1 MLRELKIENLAII
14 DELDLEFGDGLIV
27 LTGETGAGKS
37 IILSGIN
44 LLIGEKASVDMIR
57 DGEDHLLAQGV
68 FEINEE
74 QAEEL
79 SARFGID
86 VEDNEVIVRRYFDRN
101 SRGKVYVNGV
111 RVSLTNL
118 KEIMGT
124 LVDIVGQHS
133 HQMLLNK
140 NNHVRL
146 LDKFLG
152 EEGKELRG
160 NINRVYLKYKEVS
173 NKIDEIEKNRQ
184 EAIEKRE
191 FYEFQ
196 LNEINRVAPEVDEDN
211 RLEEEYKKLFNAGKI
226 KDKILDSNIQLRDG
240 EVNALHFINNSRRNI
255 ESLCKYGEEF
265 EEILEKLEKVYYELE
280 DCIDMLD
287 TADRDI
293 DIDENR
299 LQKVIE
305 RLDLINKMKSKYGA
319 TIEEI
324 IEFRDSIAEKINLL
338 EENSF
343 EVKKLLKEK
352 KEAEEEYWKLAL
364 ELRELRLNKA
374 LEIEKLLEQELQFLK
389 MGDARFHIVVDK
401 NEHMG
406 NNGSDSIEFLISTN
420 IGQGMKPL
428 WKIASGG
435 EVSRIML
442 ALKVIFSRVDNI
454 PILIF
459 DEIDTGVGG
468 ETVRKIADKLR
479 EIGDHAQVVSITHS
493 PAIAARAHEQ
503 FYIKKETVNNK
514 TSTTVKKL
522 DAKGRVVEIARML
535 AGENVTEAVLQHAE
549 ELLNEP
555 SVVAVERESRK
566 ILAVGNGAESSKRE
580 WI

>member
-364 ELRELRLNKA
+364 ELRGLRLKKA

-503 FYIKKETVNNK
+503 FYIKKEAVNNK

-549 ELLNEP
+549 ELLNE
-555 SVVAVERESRK
+555 R
-566 ILAVGNGAESSKRE
+566 
-580 WI
+580 

>member
-152 EEGKELRG
+152 EEGKELRN

-196 LNEINRVAPEVDEDN
+196 LNEINKVAPEVDEDN

-364 ELRELRLNKA
+364 ELRGLRLKKA

-401 NEHMG
+401 NEYMG

-535 AGENVTEAVLQHAE
+535 AGENVTEAVLKHAE
-549 ELLNEP
+549 ELLNE
-555 SVVAVERESRK
+555 R
-566 ILAVGNGAESSKRE
+566 
-580 WI
+580 

>member
-240 EVNALHFINNSRRNI
+240 EINALHFINNSRRNI

-352 KEAEEEYWKLAL
+352 KEIEEEYWKLAL
-364 ELRELRLNKA
+364 ELRELRLKKA

-549 ELLNEP
+549 ELLNE
-555 SVVAVERESRK
+555 R
-566 ILAVGNGAESSKRE
+566 
-580 WI
+580 

>member
-14 DELDLEFGDGLIV
+14 DELDLEFGNGLIV

-57 DGEDHLLAQGV
+57 SGEDHLLAQGV
-68 FEINEE
+68 FEINDE

-79 SARFGID
+79 SARFGIET
-86 VEDNEVIVRRYFDRN
+86 EDNEVIVRRYLDTN
-101 SRGKVYVNGV
+101 GRGKAFVNNI
-111 RVSLTNL
+111 RVSLNSL
-118 KEIMGT
+118 KDVMGT

-140 NNHVRL
+140 NNHIRL

-152 EEGKELRG
+152 DEGKT
-160 NINRVYLKYKEVS
+160 LKESIAKKYNEYRDIVS
-173 NKIDEIEKNRQ
+173 QIDNIEKTRQ

-196 LNEINRVAPEVDEDN
+196 LAEIDRVNPQPEEDI

-226 KDKILDSNIQLRDG
+226 KDKILDSNLQLRDG
-240 EVNALHFINNSRRNI
+240 EFNALHFIYNSRKNI
-255 ESLCKYGEEF
+255 ESLCRYGDEF
-265 EEILEKLEKVYYELE
+265 QEILEKLEKVYYELE
-280 DCIDMLD
+280 DCVDILD
-287 TADRDI
+287 TIDQDI
-293 DIDENR
+293 DIDETR
-299 LQKVIE
+299 LQKVVD
-305 RLDLINKMKSKYGA
+305 RLDAINKMKSKYGA

-324 IEFRDSIAEKINLL
+324 IEFRNGIAEKVELL
-338 EENSF
+338 DENNF
-343 EVKKLLKEK
+343 EVKRLLKLKEEVEK
-352 KEAEEEYWKLAL
+352 SYWKDAEE
-364 ELRELRLNKA
+364 LRRFRLKKS
-374 LEIEKLLEQELQFLK
+374 LEIEKELENELKFLK
-389 MGDARFHIVVDK
+389 MGDAKFHIVVEKMDS
-401 NEHMG
+401 MG
-406 NNGSDSIEFLISTN
+406 INGSDNVEFLISTN
-420 IGQGMKPL
+420 VGQDMKPL

-468 ETVRKIADKLR
+468 ETVRKIANKMR

-493 PAIAARAHEQ
+493 PAIAARAHQQ
-503 FYIKKETVNNK
+503 FYIKKETVNNN

-522 DAKGRVVEIARML
+522 DAKGRIEEIARML
-535 AGENVTEAVLQHAE
+535 AGENVTEAVRKHAE
-549 ELLNEP
+549 ELLNE
-555 SVVAVERESRK
+555 E
-566 ILAVGNGAESSKRE
+566 
-580 WI
+580 

>member
-240 EVNALHFINNSRRNI
+240 EINALHFINNSRRNI

-324 IEFRDSIAEKINLL
+324 IEFRDNIAEKINLL

-352 KEAEEEYWKLAL
+352 KEAEEEYWELAL
-364 ELRELRLNKA
+364 ELRELRLKKA

-549 ELLNEP
+549 ELLNE
-555 SVVAVERESRK
+555 K
-566 ILAVGNGAESSKRE
+566 
-580 WI
+580 

>member
-173 NKIDEIEKNRQ
+173 NKMDEIEKNRQ

-324 IEFRDSIAEKINLL
+324 IEFRDNIAEKINLL

-352 KEAEEEYWKLAL
+352 KEAEEKYWELAL
-364 ELRELRLNKA
+364 ELRELRLKKA

-535 AGENVTEAVLQHAE
+535 AGENVTEAVLKHAE
-549 ELLNEP
+549 ELLNE
-555 SVVAVERESRK
+555 R
-566 ILAVGNGAESSKRE
+566 
-580 WI
+580 

>member
-240 EVNALHFINNSRRNI
+240 EINALHFINNSRRNI

-352 KEAEEEYWKLAL
+352 KEAEEKYWELAL
-364 ELRELRLNKA
+364 ELRELRLKKA

-454 PILIF
+454 LILIF

-549 ELLNEP
+549 ELLNE
-555 SVVAVERESRK
+555 R
-566 ILAVGNGAESSKRE
+566 
-580 WI
+580 

>member
-152 EEGKELRG
+152 EEGKELRD

-196 LNEINRVAPEVDEDN
+196 LNEINRVAPEIDEDN

-240 EVNALHFINNSRRNI
+240 EINALHFINNSRRNI

-324 IEFRDSIAEKINLL
+324 IEFRDNIAEKINLL

-352 KEAEEEYWKLAL
+352 KEAEEKYWELAL
-364 ELRELRLNKA
+364 ELRELRLKKA

-549 ELLNEP
+549 ELLNE
-555 SVVAVERESRK
+555 R
-566 ILAVGNGAESSKRE
+566 
-580 WI
+580 

>member
-152 EEGKELRG
+152 EEGKELRN

-196 LNEINRVAPEVDEDN
+196 LNEINRVAPEIDEDN
-211 RLEEEYKKLFNAGKI
+211 RLKEEYKKLFNAGKI

-240 EVNALHFINNSRRNI
+240 EINALHFINNSRRNI

-299 LQKVIE
+299 LQKVIK

-364 ELRELRLNKA
+364 ELRELRLKKA

-401 NEHMG
+401 NEYMG

-535 AGENVTEAVLQHAE
+535 AGENVTEAVLKHAE
-549 ELLNEP
+549 ELLNE
-555 SVVAVERESRK
+555 R
-566 ILAVGNGAESSKRE
+566 
-580 WI
+580 

>member
-196 LNEINRVAPEVDEDN
+196 LNEINRVAPEIDEDN

-324 IEFRDSIAEKINLL
+324 IEFRDNIAEKINLL

-352 KEAEEEYWKLAL
+352 KEAEEKYWELAL
-364 ELRELRLNKA
+364 ELRELRLKKA

-535 AGENVTEAVLQHAE
+535 AGENVTEAVLKHAE
-549 ELLNEP
+549 ELLNE
-555 SVVAVERESRK
+555 R
-566 ILAVGNGAESSKRE
+566 
-580 WI
+580 

>member
-152 EEGKELRG
+152 EEGKELRD

-240 EVNALHFINNSRRNI
+240 EINALHFINNSRRNI

-324 IEFRDSIAEKINLL
+324 IEFRDNIAEKINLL

-364 ELRELRLNKA
+364 ELRELRLKKA

-549 ELLNEP
+549 ELLNE
-555 SVVAVERESRK
+555 K
-566 ILAVGNGAESSKRE
+566 
-580 WI
+580 